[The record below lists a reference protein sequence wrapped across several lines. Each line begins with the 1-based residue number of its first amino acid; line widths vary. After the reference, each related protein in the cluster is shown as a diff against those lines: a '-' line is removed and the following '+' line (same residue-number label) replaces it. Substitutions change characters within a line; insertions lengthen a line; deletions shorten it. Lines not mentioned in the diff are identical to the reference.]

1 MRYRLPEVLGGGEC
15 TVVERDPALTLM
27 GKPAHVVMTED
38 GTYVVVQTGT
48 LTVVMPE
55 EPPNLTVL
63 RAGTAV
69 YQRDDGLG
77 RDVGSTRSWWWMA
90 GRAQSTDWP
99 SIARLEFVRLVPDPF
114 AEPVELPWGGSHGLK
129 VSQTHTDSGPGD
141 KVYVSTKG
149 ASYGFAHVKPSLAR
163 EMARA
168 LWAAADAA
176 EKEQS

>member
-1 MRYRLPEVLGGGEC
+1 MRYRLPEALGGGEC
-15 TVVERDPALTLM
+15 TIVERDPALTLM

-48 LTVVMPE
+48 LTKVKLPLPE
-55 EPPNLTVL
+55 EPPIGSV
-63 RAGTAV
+63 
-69 YQRDDGLG
+69 G
-77 RDVGSTRSWWWMA
+77 RCDEGYIHIRQGRSWTNHDDVPATWSEVYSH
-90 GRAQSTDWP
+90 GFT
-99 SIARLEFVRLVPDPF
+99 LLVPDPF